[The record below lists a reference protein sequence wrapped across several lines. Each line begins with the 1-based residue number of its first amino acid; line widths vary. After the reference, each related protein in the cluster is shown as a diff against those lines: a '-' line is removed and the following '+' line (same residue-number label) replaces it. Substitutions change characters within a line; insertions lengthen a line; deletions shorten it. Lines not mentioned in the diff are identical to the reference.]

1 MPFTETERKLLYE
14 DIKRAMQHQI
24 NEVLHDEDIVPDEVY
39 QTVQRNLDSK
49 KGE

>member
-24 NEVLHDEDIVPDEVY
+24 NEVLHDAGLIPDEVY
-39 QTVQRNLDSK
+39 QTVQWNLDTK